1 MEAIFVDSHAKV
13 TFSSPN
19 FSASNNPKYRLI
31 LLYPFLLSVGLIPY
45 PILPLNLFIPET
57 ELPPDRLEHL
67 SPRKLYDMPHRT
79 HGS

>member
-19 FSASNNPKYRLI
+19 FLASNNPKYRLI

-57 ELPPDRLEHL
+57 
-67 SPRKLYDMPHRT
+67 
-79 HGS
+79 